1 MPYQCSVNTERKVN
15 MNWIITENNKKF
27 DALSIPIVS
36 IDEIKA
42 DFEKMKMR
50 LIGFFGKQEF
60 EHVRLYVILADDKV
74 GKFYVTSA
82 VFPPEVKSYESFTQK
97 FPSFHIFEREFY
109 EEFGIEPLNHPWLK
123 PVRKNQDEYPFF
135 EMRGDEVHQVAVG
148 PIHAGVIEPGH
159 FRFMCHG
166 EKVYDLEIML
176 GYQHRGVEEIFLKN
190 KAFNNRLAESVCG
203 DSVIAYN
210 MAYSQAMEALCDA
223 KISNKAQIIRRI
235 ALEMERMAIHIG
247 DLGAI
252 AGDTAYLMGASIF
265 GVTRTLVINTML
277 EICGSRFGRGLID
290 VGGVNFDI
298 DKNMSEKIIKMLD
311 EVSKTVD
318 RTTKVMLK
326 SPTVISRLERTGVVS
341 SENAKV
347 LGAVGM
353 AARASGVDID
363 SRFDFNDKWYT
374 SLDVVKPFKATGDV
388 HSRFKLRYKE
398 IKQSMQ
404 IVKKLL
410 KKLEDYNNESLKT
423 VCKPQLSTNS
433 MVISVAEGWRGEVVH
448 VAITGANGELL
459 RYKMKDP
466 SFNNW
471 YMLAIAVRNN
481 GVSDFPL
488 CNKSF
493 NLSYCGNDL

>member
-1 MPYQCSVNTERKVN
+1 
-15 MNWIITENNKKF
+15 MNWLITENKKRVNISEIPVLNFPNLREEIIKINKR
-27 DALSIPIVS
+27 V
-36 IDEIKA
+36 
-42 DFEKMKMR
+42 
-50 LIGFFGKQEF
+50 IGFFGKQE
-60 EHVRLYVILADDKV
+60 EENVRLFVVMADDIE
-74 GKFYVTSA
+74 GKLYISSS
-82 VFPPEVKSYESFTQK
+82 VFTKEEKEYESITQEI
-97 FPSFHIFEREFY
+97 PAFHVFEREFY
-109 EEFGIEPLNHPWLK
+109 EEFGIEPKNHPWLK
-123 PVRKNQDEYPFF
+123 PMRDHKNEYKFF
-135 EMRGDEVHQVAVG
+135 EMDGDEVHQVAVG

-166 EKVYDLEIML
+166 EKIYDLEIQL
-176 GYQHRGVEEIFLKN
+176 GWQHRGVENLMVASPSN
-190 KAFNNRLAESVCG
+190 QLAESICG

-210 MAYSQAMEALCDA
+210 LAYSNAMEALGDCE
-223 KISNKAQIIRRI
+223 ISNKAQLIRLI
-235 ALEMERMAIHIG
+235 ALEMERSAIHIG

-252 AGDTAYLMGASIF
+252 AGDIAYQMGASIF

-277 EICGSRFGRGLID
+277 EISGSRFGRGLVE

-298 DKNMSEKIIKMLD
+298 DNVLSDKIISMLD
-311 EVSKTVD
+311 DVAKTVD
-318 RTTKVMLK
+318 RTVKVMLK
-326 SPTVISRLERTGVVS
+326 SPTVISRLERTGVVNT
-341 SENAKV
+341 ENAKA

-353 AARASGVDID
+353 AARASGVDLD
-363 SRFDFNDKWYT
+363 SRFDHNDKWYT

-410 KKLEDYNNESLKT
+410 KKLEEYKKQEIKT
-423 VCKPQLSTNS
+423 NTKYELAPNS
-433 MVISVAEGWRGEVVH
+433 FVVSIVEGWRGEVVH
-448 VAITGANGELL
+448 FAVTGANSELL
-459 RYKMKDP
+459 RYKIKDP

-481 GVSDFPL
+481 GISDFPL

>member
-1 MPYQCSVNTERKVN
+1 
-15 MNWIITENNKKF
+15 MNWLITENNKRINSN
-27 DALSIPIVS
+27 DIPTVS
-36 IDEIKA
+36 LEEIRT
-42 DFEKMKMR
+42 DFGNLNYR

-60 EHVRLYVILADDKV
+60 ENVRLYVVLADDKV
-74 GKFYVTSA
+74 GRIYVTSSL
-82 VFPPEVKSYESFTQK
+82 FYPNVKSYESFTSTYSQ
-97 FPSFHIFEREFY
+97 FHNFEREFY

-123 PVRKNQDEYPFF
+123 PLRHNQDKYPFF
-135 EMRGDEVHQVAVG
+135 EMKGDEVHQVAVG

-176 GYQHRGVEEIFLKN
+176 GYQHRGTEEIFLKS
-190 KAFNNRLAESVCG
+190 KKFNNRLAESICG

-210 MAYSQAMEALCDA
+210 MAYSQAMEALCGA
-223 KISNKAQIIRRI
+223 VIPQRAQLIRRI
-235 ALEMERMAIHIG
+235 ALEMERIAIHIG

-252 AGDTAYLMGASIF
+252 AGDIAYQMGASIF

-277 EICGSRFGRGLID
+277 EISGSRFGRGLVE

-298 DKNMSEKIIKMLD
+298 DKKLSDKIVKMLD
-311 EVSKTVD
+311 EVAKTVD
-318 RTTKVMLK
+318 RTTNVMLS

-341 SENAKV
+341 TETAKA

-363 SRFDFNDKWYT
+363 SRFDLNDKYYT
-374 SLDVVKPFKATGDV
+374 SLNVVKPFKATGDV

-398 IKQSMQ
+398 IKQSMK

-410 KKLEDYNNESLKT
+410 K
-423 VCKPQLSTNS
+423 QLSETSGEIKVPINNVLANS
-433 MVISVAEGWRGEVVH
+433 SFAISVVEGWRGEVVH
-448 VAITGANGELL
+448 IALTGANGELL

-471 YMLAIAVRNN
+471 YMLAMAVRNN
-481 GVSDFPL
+481 GISDFPL

>member
-1 MPYQCSVNTERKVN
+1 
-15 MNWIITENNKKF
+15 MNWIITENNKKICAT
-27 DALSIPIVS
+27 DIPTVT
-36 IDEIKA
+36 IDEIKT
-42 DFEKMKMR
+42 DFENMKMR
-50 LIGFFGKQEF
+50 LVGFFGKQEF
-60 EHVRLYVILADDKV
+60 ENVRLYVVLADDKV
-74 GKFYVTSA
+74 GKLYVTSSL
-82 VFPPEVKSYESFTQK
+82 FTPDMKSYESFTQK

-123 PVRKNQDEYPFF
+123 PVRKNQDIYPFF
-135 EMRGDEVHQVAVG
+135 EMKGDEVHQVAVG

-166 EKVYDLEIML
+166 ERVYDLEIML
-176 GYQHRGVEEIFLKN
+176 GYQHRGVEELFKTA
-190 KAFNNRLAESVCG
+190 KSFNNRLAESVCG

-210 MAYSQAMEALCDA
+210 MAYSQAMEALA
-223 KISNKAQIIRRI
+223 GIQITNKAQIIRRV
-235 ALEMERMAIHIG
+235 ALEMERIAIHIG
-247 DLGAI
+247 DLGAVL
-252 AGDTAYLMGASIF
+252 GDVAYLMGASIF
-265 GVTRTLVINTML
+265 GITRTLVINTML
-277 EICGSRFGRGLID
+277 EISGSRFGRGLIN

-311 EVSKTVD
+311 DVAKTVD
-318 RTTKVMLK
+318 RTVKVSLK

-341 SENAKV
+341 TENAKAV
-347 LGAVGM
+347 GAVGM
-353 AARASGVDID
+353 AARASGVDLD
-363 SRFDFNDKWYT
+363 SRFDFNDSWYT

-410 KKLEDYNNESLKT
+410 KKLEDYNNEGIGVNVQYDLAPNSF
-423 VCKPQLSTNS
+423 VIS
-433 MVISVAEGWRGEVVH
+433 MVEGWRGEVVH
-448 VAITGANGELL
+448 MALTGANGELL

-466 SFNNW
+466 SFTNW
-471 YMLAIAVRNN
+471 FMLALAVRNN

>member
-1 MPYQCSVNTERKVN
+1 
-15 MNWIITENNKKF
+15 MNWIITENNKRINAN
-27 DALSIPIVS
+27 DIPIVS
-36 IDEIKA
+36 IEEIKT
-42 DFEKMKMR
+42 DFAQLGHR
-50 LIGFFGKQEF
+50 LIGFFGKKEF
-60 EHVRLYVILADDKV
+60 ENIRLYVILADDKV
-74 GKFYVTSA
+74 GRIYISSTLFY
-82 VFPPEVKSYESFTQK
+82 PEIKNYESFSSIYPQ
-97 FPSFHIFEREFY
+97 FHIFEREFY

-123 PVRKNQDEYPFF
+123 PLRKNQDKYPFF

-176 GYQHRGVEEIFLKN
+176 GYQHRNAEEILLKSN
-190 KAFNNRLAESVCG
+190 KFNNRWAESICG

-210 MAYSQAMEALCDA
+210 MAYSQVMEALSGTS
-223 KISNKAQIIRRI
+223 IPENSEIIRRI
-235 ALEMERMAIHIG
+235 ALELERIAIHIG
-247 DLGAI
+247 DMGAI
-252 AGDTAYLMGASIF
+252 AGDIAYQMGASIF

-277 EICGSRFGRGLID
+277 EISGSRFGRGLID
-290 VGGVNFDI
+290 IGGVNYDI
-298 DKNMSEKIIKMLD
+298 DEALADTVLKMLD
-311 EVSKTVD
+311 EVANTVD

-341 SENAKV
+341 TETAKS

-353 AARASGVDID
+353 AARASGVDLD

-398 IKQSMQ
+398 IKQSIK

-410 KKLEDYNNESLKT
+410 NQLK
-423 VCKPQLSTNS
+423 PNS
-433 MVISVAEGWRGEVVH
+433 EIKVQANQDLAPNSFVVSIIEGWRGEIVH
-448 VAITGANGELL
+448 IGITGSEGELL

-471 YMLAIAVRNN
+471 YMLAMAVRNN
-481 GVSDFPL
+481 GISDFPL

>member
-1 MPYQCSVNTERKVN
+1 
-15 MNWIITENNKKF
+15 MNWIITENNKKINVV
-27 DALSIPIVS
+27 DIPTVS
-36 IDEIKA
+36 IDEIKL
-42 DFEKMKMR
+42 DFCKMNLR
-50 LIGFFGKQEF
+50 LVGFFGKQEF
-60 EHVRLYVILADDKV
+60 ENIRLYVILADDKV
-74 GKFYVTSA
+74 GKLYVTSTL
-82 VFPPEVKSYESFTQK
+82 FDENTKSYESFTSSYPQ
-97 FPSFHIFEREFY
+97 FHIFEREFY

-123 PVRKNQDEYPFF
+123 PLRQNQDEYPFF

-166 EKVYDLEIML
+166 EKVYDLEIAL
-176 GYQHRGVEEIFLKN
+176 GYQHRGVEECFLKN
-190 KAFNNRLAESVCG
+190 QRFNNRLAESICG

-210 MAYSQAMEALCDA
+210 MAYSQVMEALLGVNITERA
-223 KISNKAQIIRRI
+223 EVIRRI
-235 ALEMERMAIHIG
+235 ALEMERIAIHIG
-247 DLGAI
+247 DMGAI
-252 AGDTAYLMGASIF
+252 AGDIAYQMGASIF

-277 EICGSRFGRGLID
+277 EISGSRFGRGLID

-298 DKNMSEKIIKMLD
+298 DLDLSEKILKMLD

-318 RTTKVMLK
+318 RTTNVMLN

-341 SENAKV
+341 FETAKA

-374 SLDVVKPFKATGDV
+374 SLNVVKPFKATGDV

-398 IKQSMQ
+398 IKQSIK
-404 IVKKLL
+404 IVRKLL
-410 KKLEDYNNESLKT
+410 KNLENIRAELKVSQNSSLA
-423 VCKPQLSTNS
+423 QNS
-433 MVISVAEGWRGEVVH
+433 MAISIVEGWRGEVIH
-448 VAITGANGELL
+448 IGLTGANGELL
-459 RYKMKDP
+459 RYKIKDP

-471 YMLAIAVRNN
+471 YMLAMAVRNN
-481 GVSDFPL
+481 GISDFPL